1 MGDLALSLLMLAA
14 LALIGGAIAQWR
26 RSGPSRK
33 MWLMFVAAA
42 VMLANVAIWVIP
54 DSHGAA
60 PIDRAE
66 AGPG

>member
-1 MGDLALSLLMLAA
+1 MEDLTLSLLMLAA

-26 RSGPSRK
+26 RAGPSRN
-33 MWLMFVAAA
+33 MWLMLVAAA

-54 DSHGAA
+54 DGKGAA
-60 PIDRAE
+60 PANRA

>member
-14 LALIGGAIAQWR
+14 LALIGGAIVQWR
-26 RSGPSRK
+26 RTGPSRNT
-33 MWLMFVAAA
+33 WLMLVAAA

-54 DSHGAA
+54 DTHGAA
-60 PIDRAE
+60 PANRA

>member
-1 MGDLALSLLMLAA
+1 MGDLALSLLMLTA
-14 LALIGGAIAQWR
+14 LALIGAAIVQWR
-26 RSGPSRK
+26 RNGPSRN
-33 MWLMFVAAA
+33 MWLMLVAAA

-60 PIDRAE
+60 PANRA